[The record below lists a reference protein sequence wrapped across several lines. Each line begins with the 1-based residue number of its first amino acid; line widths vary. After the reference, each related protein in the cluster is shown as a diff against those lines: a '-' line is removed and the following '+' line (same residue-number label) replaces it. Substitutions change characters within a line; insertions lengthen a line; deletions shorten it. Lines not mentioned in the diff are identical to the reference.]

1 MIRTSITV
9 EDTVYDAGQEIA
21 AKRGFRQSFS
31 AYVAWL
37 IMRDAEGG
45 VTREDSTIPN
55 TSTAS
60 PKVVRATKR
69 PIKARKAVPH
79 RTSRR

>member
-9 EDTVYDAGQEIA
+9 EDPVYDAGQKIA

-60 PKVVRATKR
+60 PKATKR
-69 PIKARKAVPH
+69 PIKARKAVQH